1 MLNGVNK
8 ANALILARRILSGV
22 NSYRFGTKRHRVK
35 MKLSL
40 AVAAHP
46 EDTIHQ
52 AMDLVLLADQALN
65 KAKENGGNQI
75 CSATDVRKGSYE
87 HIDLNPDIHSL
98 GEKLKKLTKRSNQS
112 LAEATFAFA
121 KTIELKDHYSGEHVE
136 RTVHYAA
143 DIAQALGLPA
153 DRVEII
159 KQAAMLHDLGKIG
172 IRKEI
177 LHKNS
182 ELNPK
187 EMAEIKRHPQIGVD
201 IIRPIHFFQPVI
213 PLILYHHERWDGK
226 GYPYGLKK
234 EEIPLGC
241 VDCRPCGCVSS
252 ADLRPAIS

>member
-1 MLNGVNK
+1 MYFCVRIYRNK
-8 ANALILARRILSGV
+8 HAAIKLGIERNV
-22 NSYRFGTKRHRVK
+22 KRSR
-35 MKLSL
+35 L
-40 AVAAHP
+40 
-46 EDTIHQ
+46 T
-52 AMDLVLLADQALN
+52 
-65 KAKENGGNQI
+65 
-75 CSATDVRKGSYE
+75 TDG
-87 HIDLNPDIHSL
+87 
-98 GEKLKKLTKRSNQS
+98 SNQS